1 VRLSISRDDN
11 VWIWSGGLL
20 GRIARAVIVC
30 LITALLV
37 VPVVIVSAADG
48 MLLRIVII
56 SIATSTFILALSGFT
71 KARTGEIFLAGAT

>member
-1 VRLSISRDDN
+1 
-11 VWIWSGGLL
+11 
-20 GRIARAVIVC
+20 
-30 LITALLV
+30 
-37 VPVVIVSAADG
+37 VIVSAADG